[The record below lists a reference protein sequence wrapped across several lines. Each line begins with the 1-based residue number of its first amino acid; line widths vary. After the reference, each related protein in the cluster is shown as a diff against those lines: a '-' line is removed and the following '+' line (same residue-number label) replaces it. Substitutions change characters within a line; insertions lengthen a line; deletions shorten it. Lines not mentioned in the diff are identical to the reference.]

1 MFKTI
6 ILIPSR
12 LAAKRLP
19 NKPLFKVKGKALINH
34 VYDKAVKTKL
44 GEVYVATCDDK
55 IIKEVTKSGGQ
66 CIITNKRHKTGT
78 DRIFEGFNKLKKN
91 KSTIILN
98 LQGDEPLIN
107 IRDIR
112 RLTKTFSHKKMDMA
126 TLASKIFD
134 KSDLINKNV
143 VKVITKSRLT
153 LNNFSDANDFFR
165 KKINVLSRNIY
176 HHIGVYIYNY
186 KTLKKIVSL
195 KRTKRE
201 KLLSLEQ
208 IRALDNNI
216 KINVMLVKN
225 KPIGVDTLKDFYKV
239 KKLLK

>member
-1 MFKTI
+1 
-6 ILIPSR
+6 
-12 LAAKRLP
+12 
-19 NKPLFKVKGKALINH
+19 
-34 VYDKAVKTKL
+34 
-44 GEVYVATCDDK
+44 
-55 IIKEVTKSGGQ
+55 
-66 CIITNKRHKTGT
+66 
-78 DRIFEGFNKLKKN
+78 
-91 KSTIILN
+91 
-98 LQGDEPLIN
+98 
-107 IRDIR
+107 
-112 RLTKTFSHKKMDMA
+112 MDMA

-153 LNNFSDANDFFR
+153 LNNFSEANDFFR